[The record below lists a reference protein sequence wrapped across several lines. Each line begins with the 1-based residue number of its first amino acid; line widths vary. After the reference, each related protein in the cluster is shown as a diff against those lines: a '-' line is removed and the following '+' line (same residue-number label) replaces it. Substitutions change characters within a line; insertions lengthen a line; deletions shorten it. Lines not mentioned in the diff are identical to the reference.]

1 MASSVNFHRSERR
14 LHSTNLLKFLTFKC
28 IWPKKYQLVYAWNII
43 IRCTVLGNTKVKLL
57 SSKTTKQLSTNG
69 NEAKYGKKRSNADT
83 LCLWLFLII
92 PDFHCY
98 DIESTIAIDRQICKN
113 KLLYWINCITKNL
126 HWTCLCH
133 DEIIALFSN
142 I

>member
-69 NEAKYGKKRSNADT
+69 NKTKYGKKRSNADT
-83 LCLWLFLII
+83 LCVWLFIDKYLI
-92 PDFHCY
+92 F
-98 DIESTIAIDRQICKN
+98 IALIVNLQLIDRQICKN